1 MSEHTY
7 YTICNQLSIAVVI
20 IDAAGVVLFVNNEAR
35 KLKGL
40 TENPIVP
47 GQPIFDFAD
56 EPWRSLALK
65 FFQDMIA
72 SRQSAPVDIAFTEDG
87 KKKFLEVRCNI
98 ILDSGQ
104 NIDHIVVEGRDVT
117 PQKIFETKITTI
129 ARELGS
135 LIENANAVIM
145 GTDTRGYITEWNQS
159 AADHTGYSKNDAY
172 TRKFFDLLLY
182 NAIDH
187 PFSEVLQRV
196 IEGDVLTNYELVVK
210 SKEHKRLTFLL
221 NATPRKNA
229 YGQVIGVLMI
239 GQNITELS
247 EYRQGLEQ
255 KVFERTQALESAL
268 QKEKRLVEIK
278 NRFVS
283 IASHEFKSP
292 LSSISHH
299 VHAIKKDANHHASEQ
314 ILKRLGN
321 IQDQVKHMSVLLED
335 VLTLEKNETIKMR
348 PTISSVNLKSF
359 LLKII
364 DEVRSGTNNSHEV
377 DFEYLSPVETIQSDE
392 KLLRNIFINL
402 INNAIK
408 FSPGQPRVFLSVK
421 PTESGVEIDVIDRG
435 IGIEEKDMERVFI
448 PFNRGANVQQINGT
462 GLGLSIVKKAVEIL
476 GGRISVTSKTGV
488 GTKFTIRFNHTINNL
503 D

>member
-1 MSEHTY
+1 MSEQTY

-20 IDAAGVVLFVNNEAR
+20 VDAAGVVLFVNNEAR

-40 TENPIVP
+40 TESPVSP
-47 GQPIFDFAD
+47 GQPIFDFTAD
-56 EPWRSLALK
+56 PWRSLAKK
-65 FFQDMIA
+65 FFHDMV
-72 SRQSAPVDIAFTEDG
+72 SSGHSAPVDIAFSEDG
-87 KKKFLEVRCNI
+87 KKKYLEVRCNL
-98 ILDSGQ
+98 ILDDAQ

-159 AADHTGYSKNDAY
+159 AAEHTGYSKNDAY
-172 TRKFFDLLLY
+172 TRKFFELLLY
-182 NAIDH
+182 NSADH
-187 PFSEVLQRV
+187 PFSTVLQRV

-210 SKEHKRLTFLL
+210 SKDHQRLTFLL

-229 YGQVIGVLMI
+229 HGQVIGVLMI
-239 GQNITELS
+239 GQDITELS
-247 EYRQGLEQ
+247 EYRQSLEQ
-255 KVFERTQALESAL
+255 KVFERTQALETAL

-348 PTISSVNLKSF
+348 PTISAVDLKSF

-377 DFEYLSPVETIQSDE
+377 DFEYLTPITIIQSDE

-408 FSPGQPRVFLSVK
+408 FSPGQPRIFLAVK
-421 PTESGVEIDVIDRG
+421 PTESGVEIDIIDRG

-476 GGRISVTSKTGV
+476 GGRIAVSSKIGV
-488 GTKFTIRFNHTINNL
+488 GTKFTIRFNHAINNF